1 MMNIWIPY
9 IWTAKWRNLVNA
21 EMVMTVIWK
30 YSGFMRTCLN
40 QTNSTT
46 KANNMQ
52 VSKIL
57 ILFTGL
63 RAELLEIA
71 LNSLRKDKCCFYIVY
86 SKVDDWKLKAR
97 IVIPTDNKKNYY
109 PWYATPCFYTDKYK
123 LFLDQRETP
132 SVHFC
137 TEIRSFLQ
145 IFTSILTFE
154 VIFSSFT
161 IIWKRF

>member
-1 MMNIWIPY
+1 
-9 IWTAKWRNLVNA
+9 
-21 EMVMTVIWK
+21 MTVIWK

-71 LNSLRKDKCCFYIVY
+71 LNRLSKDKCCFYIVY
-86 SKVDDWKLKAR
+86 SQVDD
-97 IVIPTDNKKNYY
+97 
-109 PWYATPCFYTDKYK
+109 
-123 LFLDQRETP
+123 
-132 SVHFC
+132 
-137 TEIRSFLQ
+137 
-145 IFTSILTFE
+145 
-154 VIFSSFT
+154 
-161 IIWKRF
+161 